1 MNSDKFE
8 KLSLRLV
15 SAYVKTYDEHSFEIC
30 LDGKEC
36 LKIGDST
43 NIVNVR
49 ITDSGKVLE
58 SIFVEGSLG
67 LGESYCEGLIDVD
80 DLLNRL
86 VLTYDVAMKRLFK
99 IFRLSPGPGRI

>member
-8 KLSLRLV
+8 KLFLRLV

-58 SIFVEGSLG
+58 RIFVEGSLG
-67 LGESYCEGLIDVD
+67 LGE
-80 DLLNRL
+80 
-86 VLTYDVAMKRLFK
+86 
-99 IFRLSPGPGRI
+99 